1 MKLCPTVAGLIAI
14 FSGLGVA
21 APTWPSAVDE
31 LEDVMFLNAGYKS
44 KGFGGHVTPCSL
56 SEFGVG
62 RQTAAEWLR
71 IGFHDMATANVFFE
85 PHGGIDASLAFE
97 LTNGENLGPGFVT
110 TFQTYSA
117 LYNSRLSVSDL
128 VALGVYASVRACGGP
143 IVPIRGGRIDATAAG
158 PMGVPQPQNPQGT
171 FINQFLRM
179 GFNTVD
185 MIQMTACGH
194 AIGGVHSAQFPEIV
208 PAGTAPNDYALFDNT
223 LEFDNNIATRYIN
236 GPNTDPLSV
245 GPSVAA
251 TRNADTVVFT
261 ADKNVTIQAMT
272 NPGIFNTVC
281 SSILQRMIDTVA
293 PTVTLSEPL
302 APYEVKPSGLQLTL
316 LSGGSHIAFSGDI
329 RVRTTT
335 RSAASILSVQI
346 VYKNRAGGVGG
357 TITTTTVSGTATG
370 FDDSFA
376 FYGFSANI
384 PATTSISSF
393 TVVIAGTGGLT
404 TTHNNNGAGFPIQDS
419 VIALAPQSCLSG
431 TNLTIVAAVRTG
443 VTSAVSLDVTQ
454 KVARNGGVPVPALSK
469 AAITMV
475 KGATIGP
482 YDIYS
487 GTSIIASAVG
497 TKYGVSSGTFADDF
511 KDPAS
516 LGATC
521 APIGT
526 VAPSSTSSS
535 VVSTSQSATSSRVSS
550 TTSSTAV
557 PTPVHKA
564 VVGKYSFQ
572 GCFTE
577 GVGVRALAGPAFVD
591 YANMTSELCASNC
604 AAYQYWGIEYYGECF
619 CGDELAASST
629 QAPLEECSF
638 ICPGNPNEYC
648 GAGNR
653 LELYRLTS
661 AATSSRS
668 SSSVRSTSSGS
679 TIRSSSSISVSTRST
694 TAPTSTPT
702 LAIKPRVGNYVRQG
716 CYTEGTGVRAL
727 SGAQFNDY
735 VSMTLELCA
744 SNCAGTAYFGVEYG
758 GECYCGQTLDVTS
771 VPAANQLD
779 CSFVCPGDASEYCG
793 AGDRLE
799 LYKLGSAS
807 SSSSSLVSSTSSI
820 RVSSSTRLSTTSTR
834 SSSSSRLST
843 TVSTSISTSV
853 RSSSSSRISSSSRL
867 STSSS
872 RLSTSSSARPSSSS
886 SRLSTTTSRSSSRSS
901 SSSTRLSTSTLRS
914 STSTRLSTS
923 TLRSSSSTRLSSS
936 ISSSKSS
943 STIKPS
949 TTNTSKSSSS
959 TRASSISSSR
969 SSTRQSSSKPTSSSI
984 IPSSTSKPLTS
995 TSTSASATSV
1005 PTLQIVPSAGGSNY
1019 LGCFTEGE
1027 GVRALGAASFPSDT
1041 NTVESCVAA
1050 CAGYKYAGMEYG
1062 RECWCAN
1069 EFGAGSVQVPNAE
1082 CSMTCAGDVYAYCGA
1097 GNRLQVYQ
1105 KAGTGPS
1112 SSSTGL
1118 VSSTSTMK
1126 PVSTTSKPASTLATS
1141 TAKPSSS
1148 SLSTSKP
1155 VSTSSKPAS
1164 STSTLPPPAQ
1174 PTPAIKPTIGP
1185 YTYLG
1190 CQTEGTS
1197 IRALTGAFFFNE
1209 TAMTLEMCA
1218 SNCAGWKYWGVEY
1231 GVECYCGN
1239 EFQVGSVRVNNAE
1252 CSFTCPGDGGEFC
1265 GAGNRLSSYGLTV

>member
-1 MKLCPTVAGLIAI
+1 MKLSSTVVGSIAV

-21 APTWPSAVDE
+21 APTWPSATDE

-44 KGFGGHVTPCSL
+44 KGFGAHVTPCSF

-71 IGFHDMATANVFFE
+71 IGFHDMATTNIFFE
-85 PHGGIDASLAFE
+85 PHGGIDSSIAFE
-97 LTNGENLGPGFVT
+97 LNNGENLGPGFVST
-110 TFQTYSA
+110 LQTYSA
-117 LYNSRLSVSDL
+117 LYNSRLSVSDII
-128 VALGVYASVRACGGP
+128 ALGVYASVRACGGP
-143 IVPIRGGRIDATAAG
+143 VVPIRGGRIDASAAG
-158 PMGVPQPQNPQGT
+158 PQGVPQPQNPQGT
-171 FINQFLRM
+171 FVNQFARM

-194 AIGGVHSAQFPEIV
+194 AIGGVHSEFFPEIV
-208 PAGTAPNDYALFDNT
+208 PAGTAPNGYALFDNS
-223 LEFDNNIATRYIN
+223 LEFDNNIATRYIS

-272 NPGIFNTVC
+272 NPATFNTVC

-293 PTVTLSEPL
+293 PTVTLSDPL

-316 LSGGSHIAFSGDI
+316 LSGGAQITFSGDI

-346 VYKNRAGGVGG
+346 IYKDRTGGVGG

-370 FDDSFA
+370 FDDSFT

-393 TVVIAGTGGLT
+393 TVVIAGTGGLST
-404 TTHNNNGAGFPIQDS
+404 TYNNNGAGFPIQDS

-431 TNLTIVAAVRTG
+431 TNLTVVAAVRTG
-443 VTSAVSLDVTQ
+443 VTSAVSLGVTQ
-454 KVARNGGVPVPALSK
+454 KVARTGGVPVPAL
-469 AAITMV
+469 ANATVTMV

-482 YDIYS
+482 YSIYS
-487 GTSIIASAVG
+487 GSSTIASAAG

-535 VVSTSQSATSSRVSS
+535 VVSTSRSSTSSRVSS
-550 TTSSTAV
+550 TTSATAI
-557 PTPVHKA
+557 PTPVHKP

-577 GVGVRALAGPAFVD
+577 GTGVRALAGPAFVD
-591 YANMTSELCASNC
+591 YANMTSEMCASNC
-604 AAYQYWGIEYYGECF
+604 AAYQYWGIEYYGECY

-629 QAPLEECSF
+629 QAPLEDCNF
-638 ICPGNPNEYC
+638 ICPGNPNEFC

-668 SSSVRSTSSGS
+668 SSSVRSTSSAS
-679 TIRSSSSISVSTRST
+679 TIRSSSSVSSRSS

-702 LAIKPRVGNYVRQG
+702 LAIKPKVGNYVRQG

-727 SGAQFNDY
+727 AGAQFVDY
-735 VSMTLELCA
+735 VGMTLEICA

-771 VPAANQLD
+771 VPAADQLD

-793 AGDRLE
+793 AGNRLE
-799 LYKLGSAS
+799 LYMLGATLS
-807 SSSSSLVSSTSSI
+807 SSSSRVSSTSS
-820 RVSSSTRLSTTSTR
+820 
-834 SSSSSRLST
+834 
-843 TVSTSISTSV
+843 
-853 RSSSSSRISSSSRL
+853 
-867 STSSS
+867 
-872 RLSTSSSARPSSSS
+872 
-886 SRLSTTTSRSSSRSS
+886 
-901 SSSTRLSTSTLRS
+901 
-914 STSTRLSTS
+914 
-923 TLRSSSSTRLSSS
+923 
-936 ISSSKSS
+936 
-943 STIKPS
+943 
-949 TTNTSKSSSS
+949 SSSS
-959 TRASSISSSR
+959 TRAS
-969 SSTRQSSSKPTSSSI
+969 
-984 IPSSTSKPLTS
+984 PSSTIVSSSTTKPVS
-995 TSTSASATSV
+995 SSSASSTAV
-1005 PTLQIVPSAGGSNY
+1005 PTLRIVPSAGGYNY
-1019 LGCFTEGE
+1019 LGCYTEGD
-1027 GVRALGAASFPSDT
+1027 GVRALGAAAFPSDT
-1041 NTVESCVAA
+1041 NTVESCVAS

-1062 RECWCAN
+1062 RECWCAD
-1069 EFGAGSVQVPNAE
+1069 EFGTGALLVPNAD
-1082 CSMTCAGDVYAYCGA
+1082 CSMTCAGDPYAYCGA

-1105 KAGTGPS
+1105 KAGTGSPSTS
-1112 SSSTGL
+1112 SSRSATI
-1118 VSSTSTMK
+1118 STSTTK
-1126 PVSTTSKPASTLATS
+1126 PASTTSKAAS
-1141 TAKPSSS
+1141 
-1148 SLSTSKP
+1148 STSKP
-1155 VSTSSKPAS
+1155 VSLTTSTTSSAAP
-1164 STSTLPPPAQ
+1164 Q
-1174 PTPAIKPTIGP
+1174 GTPGIKPTVGA
-1185 YTYLG
+1185 YTYYG
-1190 CQTEGTS
+1190 CQTEGTGV
-1197 IRALTGAFFFNE
+1197 RALNGGFFFNE

-1218 SNCAGWKYWGVEY
+1218 ENCAGFKYWGVEY
-1231 GVECYCGN
+1231 GAECYCGN
-1239 EFQVGSVRVNNAE
+1239 EFQAGSVAVPQGD
-1252 CSFTCPGDGGEFC
+1252 CSFPCPGNTLEFC
-1265 GAGNRLSSYGLTV
+1265 GAGNRLSSYVLTV